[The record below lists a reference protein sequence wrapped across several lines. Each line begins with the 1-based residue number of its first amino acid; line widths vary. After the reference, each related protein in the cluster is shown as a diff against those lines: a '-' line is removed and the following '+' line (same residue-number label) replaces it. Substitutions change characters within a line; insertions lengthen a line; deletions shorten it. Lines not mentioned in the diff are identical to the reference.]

1 MMDAAVTPAAKLADA
16 DLDHIAADAHGEH
29 AVGRPTV
36 YVYEAPVRICHWVNA
51 ISIIALMLTGYFIGS
66 PLPSVTVEA

>member
-1 MMDAAVTPAAKLADA
+1 MESEP
-16 DLDHIAADAHGEH
+16 DLTAIAADAAGEH

-51 ISIIALMLTGYFIGS
+51 FSIIILMVTGFLIGT
-66 PLPSVTVEA
+66 PLPAVEGRRRPTS